1 MDVLD
6 KNNGIRRWHET
17 DRKIQKQKLFYE
29 RRCGIWGVRY
39 RKNYGKVTGTPD
51 IAITKCKIA
60 ILWMEIFG
68 MQKILRN

>member
-29 RRCGIWGVRY
+29 RRCGIWESVI
-39 RKNYGKVTGTPD
+39 GK
-51 IAITKCKIA
+51 I
-60 ILWMEIFG
+60 MEKLLG
-68 MQKILRN
+68 RRTLQSLNAK